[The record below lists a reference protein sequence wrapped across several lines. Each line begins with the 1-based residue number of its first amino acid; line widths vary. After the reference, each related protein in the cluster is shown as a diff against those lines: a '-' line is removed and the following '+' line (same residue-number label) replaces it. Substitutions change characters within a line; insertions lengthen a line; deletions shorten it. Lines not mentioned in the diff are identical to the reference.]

1 MTNKNTVFFQ
11 EMSKSKLWFCLLPEL
26 LNIERAWLDKNSTLL
41 HSSLEEKQQP
51 FLFTAITLWNQALT
65 ATSEG
70 QGYFAAHTLRSI
82 LERVAFLWATSKE
95 IGFNP
100 EEIISAYEGND
111 RKVRRQTTDKV
122 IDAACSK
129 DSDISILYNEMLSRY
144 FSHLSHLDVI
154 TISETKKNKD
164 KLKAGTQILPMLLLF
179 DVGNCLIKVIEHL
192 LYENSVSVKPFT
204 GGQTGHE
211 FKAVDYIRIASY
223 VMCEKHSRKNAIPL
237 SLLLKSIPGFK
248 GEFGITDIYRGGMD
262 LKRFGLPSDAPN
274 PDTLKGLSKFAIGNA
289 DEKRI
294 VVDLKKQHKGGEEYE
309 VRWPKEWDISSTP
322 IALIARNPKQ
332 EYAMFD
338 YITEFV
344 RLFK

>member
-1 MTNKNTVFFQ
+1 MTDNNSVFFQ
-11 EMSKSKLWFCLLPEL
+11 KISKSELWFGLLPEL
-26 LNIERAWLDKNSTLL
+26 LNIEHAWLDKNSALL

-70 QGYFAAHTLRSI
+70 KAYFAAHTLRSI

-95 IGFNP
+95 IGLNP

-111 RKVRRQTTDKV
+111 RKVRRQITDKV

-129 DSDISILYNEMLSRY
+129 DSDINILYNEMLSRY

-154 TISETKKNKD
+154 TISETKRNKD
-164 KLKAGTQILPMLLLF
+164 KLKTGAQLLPMLLLF

-192 LYENSVSVKPFT
+192 LDENRVSVKPFT
-204 GGQTGHE
+204 GGRTGHE
-211 FKAVDYIRIASY
+211 FKAVDYIRVASY
-223 VMCEKHSRKNAIPL
+223 VMCEKHSRKKAISL
-237 SLLLKSIPGFK
+237 SLLLKNISGFK

-262 LKRFGLPSDAPN
+262 LKRFGLPSDAPS
-274 PDTLKGLSKFAIGNA
+274 PDTLKSFSKFAIGNA
-289 DEKRI
+289 NEKRI
-294 VVDLKKQHKGGEEYE
+294 VVDLKKQEENGEEYE
-309 VRWPKEWDISSTP
+309 IRWPKEWDISSST
-322 IALIARNPKQ
+322 IALMARNPKQ
-332 EYAMFD
+332 EYAIFD
-338 YITEFV
+338 YVTEFV